1 MKSKAA
7 LKEIVGTKIVYALL
21 LACYYWMWARQ
32 DWHSYYDTIQNMVI
46 IFSISFFALRTY
58 RFHLYRKGEKDER
71 ADLTLRRIDA
81 VLLKIL
87 AAADTIIA
95 FACAVTFLDG
105 RTAGYALIGTMFILA
120 VIRFVLFCAMCKKDA

>member
-7 LKEIVGTKIVYALL
+7 LKESVGTKIVYALL

-46 IFSISFFALRTY
+46 TFTIAFFALRAY
-58 RFHLYRKGEKDER
+58 RFHLYSKGEKDER
-71 ADLTLRRIDA
+71 ASLNLRRIDA

-95 FACAVTFLDG
+95 FAGAVAFLDG
-105 RTAGYALIGTMFILA
+105 RMAGYALVGTIFVLT
-120 VIRFVLFCAMCKKDA
+120 VVRFVLFC

>member
-7 LKEIVGTKIVYALL
+7 LKEIVGTKIVYAML

-32 DWHSYYDTIQNMVI
+32 DWQSYYDTIQNMVVTFTI
-46 IFSISFFALRTY
+46 CFFALRSY
-58 RFHLYRKGEKDER
+58 RFHLYSKSEKDER
-71 ADLTLRRIDA
+71 AILILRRIDA

-95 FACAVTFLDG
+95 FACAVALIDG
-105 RTAGYALIGTMFILA
+105 RMAGYALVSAVFILT
-120 VIRFVLFCAMCKKDA
+120 VVRFILFCAMDRREP